1 MSRKRY
7 NPHKKFMVFNTV
19 LFFAVLAITVIFLYL
34 SYTFK
39 RDADKKKTY
48 TGEYHIEL
56 TADFAGESLSIYVN
70 DSLLMNGILP
80 DTVTTLDIDRF
91 ADEHVLMMV
100 DNQTDATT
108 PFNLNKKGSKL
119 TVKKVKDEIVFE
131 ETPARF

>member
-1 MSRKRY
+1 
-7 NPHKKFMVFNTV
+7 MVFNTV

-39 RDADKKKTY
+39 RDASKKKTY

>member
-1 MSRKRY
+1 
-7 NPHKKFMVFNTV
+7 MVFNTV

-70 DSLLMNGILP
+70 DSLLLNGTMP
-80 DTVTTLDIDRF
+80 DTSVVFNINRLAEENALII
-91 ADEHVLMMV
+91 V
-100 DNQTDATT
+100 DNATDIMT
-108 PFNLNKKGSKL
+108 PFNLSKEGSKVM
-119 TVKKVKDEIVFE
+119 VKKQKGEIVLE
-131 ETPARF
+131 ETPTRF

>member
-1 MSRKRY
+1 
-7 NPHKKFMVFNTV
+7 MVFNTV

-39 RDADKKKTY
+39 RDADKKITY
-48 TGEYHIEL
+48 TGEYHFEL